1 MSDAKT
7 KILQKV
13 VNAFLEKERLNIVY
27 KPIELKTLRG
37 GYITNYVSVTDDGIR
52 YVYFEITLNE
62 EKKKEWVSLEK
73 LILHEKDA
81 LVNFILWTHD
91 FGLAD
96 MLIELKLWEI

>member
-37 GYITNYVSVTDDGIR
+37 GYITNYVSVTDDGI
-52 YVYFEITLNE
+52 
-62 EKKKEWVSLEK
+62 
-73 LILHEKDA
+73 
-81 LVNFILWTHD
+81 
-91 FGLAD
+91 
-96 MLIELKLWEI
+96 